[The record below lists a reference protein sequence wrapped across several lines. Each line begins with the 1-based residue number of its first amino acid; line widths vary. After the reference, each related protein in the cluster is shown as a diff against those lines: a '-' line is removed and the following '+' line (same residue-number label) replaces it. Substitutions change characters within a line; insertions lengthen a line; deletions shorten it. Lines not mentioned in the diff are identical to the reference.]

1 MSLFNSVHLELL
13 VLGLCFDNLTAAVV
27 FAVVN
32 YTQNYKL
39 PDTVTTPQH
48 KYLGW

>member
-13 VLGLCFDNLTAAVV
+13 VLGLCFDSLTAAVV

-39 PDTVTTPQH
+39 PDTVATP
-48 KYLGW
+48 

>member
-13 VLGLCFDNLTAAVV
+13 LFGLCFDSLTAAVA

-32 YTQNYKL
+32 DTQNYKL
-39 PDTVTTPQH
+39 PDTFTTP
-48 KYLGW
+48 